1 MHKILERK
9 LTPAPT
15 HVDIKLYNAGGDI
28 YGDEFDMLED
38 LGSSFISFVVRRPIV
53 DIAVFWWLEINL
65 CTRERPIETIIS
77 AD

>member
-15 HVDIKLYNAGGDI
+15 HVDIKLYNAGGDV
-28 YGDEFDMLED
+28 YRDELHVLEN
-38 LGSSFISFVVRRPIV
+38 LCPPSFSFLIGRPIV
-53 DIAVFWWLEINL
+53 DIAVFWWLERNL
-65 CTRERPIETIIS
+65 CTRERPVKTIIS